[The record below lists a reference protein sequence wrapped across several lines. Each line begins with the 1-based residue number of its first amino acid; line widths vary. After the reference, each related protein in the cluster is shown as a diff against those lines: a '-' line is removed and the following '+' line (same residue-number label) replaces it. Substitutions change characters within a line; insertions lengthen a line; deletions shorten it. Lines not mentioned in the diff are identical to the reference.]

1 MRRTVAFGYLAGVAA
16 VALPTSVIAKPVAP
30 NPRSQFG
37 NFLPPTLSEDFE
49 EKEVRCDF
57 PADTSIASGSQFSLS
72 SLPHRRF
79 PPSRR

>member
-1 MRRTVAFGYLAGVAA
+1 MLDRDNSMRRTVAFGYLATVYA

-37 NFLPPTLSEDFE
+37 NFLPQTLSEDFE

-57 PADTSIASGSQFSLS
+57 PADTSIASG
-72 SLPHRRF
+72 
-79 PPSRR
+79 